1 MSGELERARKR
12 LDQAKARFQRAQA
25 QEHQRER
32 KLDARRKIILGAA
45 LLALIKVQPAEKRA
59 RLVEALL
66 KRVAAKDLPV
76 VQPVL
81 DEALRSET

>member
-25 QEHQRER
+25 QERQRER